1 MCLQFKFKKL
11 EGNTHLPFYSRF
23 FNKIINYKMSA
34 NPEGDANKSIEK
46 RILEKLGDE
55 ELEPKEVSTLAHFSH
70 RLTVFNA
77 NL

>member
-1 MCLQFKFKKL
+1 
-11 EGNTHLPFYSRF
+11 
-23 FNKIINYKMSA
+23 MSA

-55 ELEPKEVSTLAHFSH
+55 ELEPKEVSTLAHISH
-70 RLTVFNA
+70 RLTLFYA